1 MRMLWRTNKLVQI
14 SEIEEDLF
22 LVEFG
27 DPKDKKKVLE
37 MCPWSFEKNLVLL
50 QQFSRDLV
58 PKKID
63 LKWSPFWVQVSNL
76 PLKSRTKETGMV
88 IGSKLGKVLDV
99 DVPENGVH

>member
-58 PKKID
+58 PKNID
-63 LKWSPFWVQVSNL
+63 L
-76 PLKSRTKETGMV
+76 
-88 IGSKLGKVLDV
+88 
-99 DVPENGVH
+99 

>member
-63 LKWSPFWVQVSNL
+63 LKWSTFRVQVSNL